1 MPALLW
7 CGLVGTAGF
16 VLTFLID
23 GATRPGYRPTYHAVS
38 ALATGDRGW
47 VQGTNFLVC
56 GALIAAG
63 GIGVGDATGS
73 LLLGAAVVVWGL
85 ALIASGV
92 FPMDPVRGYPPG
104 TPAGDP
110 AETSR
115 SHVRHDQAGIVVFLA
130 LPVSAAIA
138 AFVLDGTWQ
147 WLSAAAAVLT
157 LGLLALFVRAWDRD
171 APGTGLVQ
179 RAMIIT
185 GWVWLGALCWHLLT

>member
-16 VLTFLID
+16 VLTFLVD

-47 VQGTNFLVC
+47 VQTTNFLAC
-56 GALIAAG
+56 GVLIALG
-63 GIGVGDATGS
+63 GVGVGDATGS
-73 LLLGAAVVVWGL
+73 LLLGAAIVVWGL
-85 ALIASGV
+85 ALVASGV
-92 FPMDPVRGYPPG
+92 WSMDPVRGYPPG

-110 AETSR
+110 EELSR
-115 SHVRHDQAGIVVFLA
+115 AHDLHDKAGVVVFLA

-138 AFVLDGTWQ
+138 AFVLDGAWR
-147 WLSAAAAVLT
+147 WLSVAAAVLT
-157 LGLLALFVRAWDRD
+157 VALLALFVRAWERD
-171 APGTGLVQ
+171 APGTGVVQ

-185 GWVWLGALCWHLLT
+185 GWVWLGGLCWHLLT